1 MIMSAT
7 IYRYNRKPNLQIDY
21 QLLFN
26 ELREACFPTFKYK
39 QGNCHNIIH
48 YCSMILTS
56 RGIAHKKIWF
66 FAPSRLSLDSKVC
79 ISKPDPNHLA
89 PSGSLRWGYHVA
101 LLFEDGKNCHVFDW
115 MINENEPISI
125 NDWVMSMGLSN
136 YKIDIVDPSNYLFF
150 SMSEYAK
157 KQERKG
163 FEYFRYEGECKENH
177 WIPKGLA
184 LNETAY
190 EFFQNESGILEK
202 DTLLSRDYRILVGSV
217 INFECVI
224 RDYDF
229 NKNVTLKFQAKYFEL
244 IEKYRYVYL
253 LKLNK
258 WISHLDYLNL

>member
-1 MIMSAT
+1 MSAT
-7 IYRYNRKPNLQIDY
+7 IYRYKRKQTITRDY
-21 QLLFN
+21 QSIFE
-26 ELREACFPTFKYK
+26 ELRDMCFPTFKYK

-48 YCSMILTS
+48 YCSMILAS

-66 FAPSRLSLDSKVC
+66 YAPVRLSKSSKVC

-89 PSGSLRWGYHVA
+89 LSGNLRWGYHVA

-115 MINENEPISI
+115 MINENEPVAI
-125 NDWVMSMGLSN
+125 NDWVMSMGLVN
-136 YKIDIVDPSNYLFF
+136 YKIDIVDPKNYLFF
-150 SMSEYAK
+150 TQNEEEKMNV
-157 KQERKG
+157 RRG

-184 LNETAY
+184 LNETAF
-190 EFFQNESGILEK
+190 EFFQNESKILEK
-202 DTLLSRDYRILVGSV
+202 DTLLSKDYKTLVGSI
-217 INFECVI
+217 INFECII

-229 NKNVTLKFQAKYFEL
+229 NKKVTLTFQAKYFEL

-258 WISHLDYLNL
+258 WLARLEDLDF